1 MYVTTMFIAYL
12 IVCMPT
18 EYVSWFSST
27 GINILLIPTIL
38 IPVKLI
44 PNIKSA
50 KDIFT
55 LVCN

>member
-1 MYVTTMFIAYL
+1 MFIAYL